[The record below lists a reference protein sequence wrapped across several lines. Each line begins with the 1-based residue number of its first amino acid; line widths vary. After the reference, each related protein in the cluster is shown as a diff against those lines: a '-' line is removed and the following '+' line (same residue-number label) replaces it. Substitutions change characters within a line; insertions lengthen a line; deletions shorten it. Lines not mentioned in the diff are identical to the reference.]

1 MNIELH
7 LSGLTA
13 EQLIAIAGLLNGTS
27 ASVDKVKTDAK
38 PATKPA
44 DKPKEEPKAQ
54 TDKAEITVE
63 QLTELGK
70 AFAGK
75 NGRDAFVELLG
86 GFGAKNISGVPA
98 EQRAALLAKL
108 EA

>member
-7 LSGLTA
+7 LSGLTPD
-13 EQLIAIAGLLNGTS
+13 QLIAISNLLLGTP
-27 ASVDKVKTDAK
+27 ASVDKVKTN
-38 PATKPA
+38 ATVKADKVA
-44 DKPKEEPKAQ
+44 DKPKDEPKA
-54 TDKAEITVE
+54 DVAEITVE

-75 NGRDAFVELLG
+75 NGRDAFVELLS

-108 EA
+108 EG

>member
-1 MNIELH
+1 MNISLH
-7 LSGLTA
+7 LEGLTA
-13 EQLIAIAGLLNGTS
+13 AQVAAIAAVLDGS
-27 ASVDKVKTDAK
+27 APAAAAPNVK
-38 PATKPA
+38 PATAKT
-44 DKPKEEPKAQ
+44 EPKTEPKTEAKSDA
-54 TDKAEITVE
+54 TEITVE
-63 QLTELGK
+63 RLTELGK